1 MDLERLRSAYDH
13 CFGCGASN
21 PVGLRLDGFVRR
33 GDTVTAEFTPSR
45 DYAGFADA
53 LHGGVIT
60 TALDEISAWSAM
72 MIHEV
77 LVFTATLDVR
87 FRSPAPPER
96 TYELTGRVV
105 DRRSSRLRIE
115 AAMAHEGRTVASSSG
130 LFVVAEDE
138 TRRLFATSP
147 G

>member
-13 CFGCGASN
+13 CFGCGAAN
-21 PVGLRLDGFVRR
+21 PIGLQLDGFERR
-33 GDTVTAEFTPSR
+33 GDSVTTEFTPNR
-45 DYAGFADA
+45 DHAGFAEA
-53 LHGGVIT
+53 LHGGIVT

-96 TYELTGRVV
+96 TYRLTGHVV

-115 AAMAHEGRTVASSSG
+115 ASMDHEGRTVASSSG
-130 LFVVAEDE
+130 LFVVAEEE